1 MKCKKYD
8 QSWFD
13 NKYIQLLNMNCGGPE
28 KKLQKLNE
36 FMKLAKEH
44 NIKPQ
49 ATKESKV
56 KYVREDYGIPKTE
69 RSIRAR
75 KARLKRKQKARA

>member
-13 NKYIQLLNMNCGGPE
+13 NKYIQILNMHCTPG
-28 KKLQKLNE
+28 KKIQRLMSLMN
-36 FMKLAKEH
+36 LAKKH

-49 ATKESKV
+49 ATKKSKV
-56 KYVREDYGIPKTE
+56 TYTREDYGIPKTQ

-75 KARLKRKQKARA
+75 KSRLKRKQKARS

>member
-8 QSWFD
+8 QAWFD
-13 NKYIQLLNMNCGGPE
+13 NRYIQLLNMHCTPG
-28 KKLQKLNE
+28 KKIQRLMS
-36 FMKLAKEH
+36 FMELAKKH

-56 KYVREDYGIPKTE
+56 TYTREDYGIPKTQ

-75 KARLKRKQKARA
+75 KSRLKRKQKSRA

>member
-8 QSWFD
+8 QAWFD
-13 NKYIQLLNMNCGGPE
+13 NKYIQLLNMNCGTPE
-28 KKLQKLNE
+28 KKLLKLNS

-49 ATKESKV
+49 ATKESKE
-56 KYVREDYGIPKTE
+56 KFVREDYGIPKTE
-69 RSIRAR
+69 RAIRAR
-75 KARLKRKQKARA
+75 NAKLKRK

>member
-8 QSWFD
+8 QAWFD
-13 NKYIQLLNMNCGGPE
+13 NKYIQLLNMNCGTPE
-28 KKLQKLNE
+28 KKLLKLNS

-49 ATKESKV
+49 ATKESKE
-56 KYVREDYGIPKTE
+56 KFVREDYGIPKTG
-69 RSIRAR
+69 RAIRAR
-75 KARLKRKQKARA
+75 KAKLKRKRKARV